1 MKRILVTGAGGF
13 IGHHLVSHLKKL
25 GFWVR
30 GADIKYPEFSTVDAD
45 EFFVLDLR
53 SASACNHAADGIDEI
68 YHLAADM
75 GGIGWIKTHHAE
87 ILRNNLLIDLG
98 MIDAARYR
106 SVKKFLFS
114 SSACVYPEY
123 NQDVPD
129 AAPLKEHEV
138 FPAQPEAAYGWEKL
152 TTEKLCEYYRK
163 DYKLDTRVTRFHNV
177 YGPEETWTGGREKVP
192 AALSRKIA
200 IAKRHGHKS
209 IEVWGDGLQRRSFIY
224 VSDVVRGLVALMD
237 STFQEPVNIGNDY
250 TVSVD
255 ELAHRLIQISGYPV
269 DLEHIVGIEGVRG
282 RNSDNTLAN
291 KVLPQ
296 WAPEV
301 PLSEGLQK
309 TYLWIE
315 KQVNL

>member
-1 MKRILVTGAGGF
+1 
-13 IGHHLVSHLKKL
+13 
-25 GFWVR
+25 
-30 GADIKYPEFSTVDAD
+30 
-45 EFFVLDLR
+45 
-53 SASACNHAADGIDEI
+53 
-68 YHLAADM
+68 
-75 GGIGWIKTHHAE
+75 
-87 ILRNNLLIDLG
+87 
-98 MIDAARYR
+98 
-106 SVKKFLFS
+106 
-114 SSACVYPEY
+114 
-123 NQDVPD
+123 
-129 AAPLKEHEV
+129 
-138 FPAQPEAAYGWEKL
+138 
-152 TTEKLCEYYRK
+152 
-163 DYKLDTRVTRFHNV
+163 
-177 YGPEETWTGGREKVP
+177 
-192 AALSRKIA
+192 
-200 IAKRHGHKS
+200 
-209 IEVWGDGLQRRSFIY
+209 
-224 VSDVVRGLVALMD
+224 MD